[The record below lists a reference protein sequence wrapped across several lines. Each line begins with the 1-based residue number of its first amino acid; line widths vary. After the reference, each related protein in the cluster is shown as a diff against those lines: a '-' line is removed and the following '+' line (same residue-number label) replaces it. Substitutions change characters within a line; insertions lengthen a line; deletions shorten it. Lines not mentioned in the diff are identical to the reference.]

1 MADSEAANYD
11 ISVIDVSP
19 AGLDVTS
26 KALVEL
32 SKSVAERIGTIHTTL
47 NGLRVAWQGQA
58 ASDAEKVQNE
68 WARVMTELFGTEEDP
83 SLGVLPTLADG
94 VGMAWGNFSV
104 AEQGVTKIFTE
115 FLTNLTA
122 TGSGDPEEVTDTN
135 RTAVTMTFPY

>member
-94 VGMAWGNFSV
+94 VAMAWGNFSV